1 MGMWLIGL
9 DFYKWRNCQAF
20 QVCTNDIQNEGFL
33 GQQAYPVRRG
43 DRVPEGDVAIRQGLS
58 MRSRRAMLTMT
69 GDKAER
75 KAHHKDHCIQ
85 TIRGE

>member
-1 MGMWLIGL
+1 MTYKMRGFRPTGL
-9 DFYKWRNCQAF
+9 PRQ
-20 QVCTNDIQNEGFL
+20 E
-33 GQQAYPVRRG
+33 